1 MTLAVSQFERMRVRM
16 RLVRCALGGAVL
28 LLGHAASAAPP
39 ENADPALAPWYNS
52 LRLPWTNAL
61 CCSMADCRPV
71 DSRTNDDHYEVL
83 IEGQWRP
90 VPDDKVL
97 NRSDNPTGR
106 AVVCWTPSSGI
117 LCFVKAPD
125 S

>member
-1 MTLAVSQFERMRVRM
+1 MTLAVSLFERLLVRTK
-16 RLVRCALGGAVL
+16 LVRCVVCGAVV
-28 LLGHAASAAPP
+28 LLGRAAGAAPP
-39 ENADPALAPWYNS
+39 EHADPSLAPWFNN
-52 LRLPWTNAL
+52 LRTPWTNAL
-61 CCSMADCRPV
+61 CCTMADCRPV
-71 DSRTNDDHYEVL
+71 DSRTDNDHYEAL
-83 IEGQWRP
+83 IEGQWRA

-106 AVVCWTPSSGI
+106 AVVCWTPSAGI